1 MVAAGMLVAFDI
13 DGTIDA
19 EPSVMQ
25 SLMTALQS
33 AGHRVVVLSGTSD
46 EKVEPS
52 EVEDKTEY
60 LQSLGCANCY
70 DALVIVTHPVDDNK
84 AEWLKTNCADL
95 LVDNDKGNAKAA
107 AGICPVLVP
116 WANRK

>member
-1 MVAAGMLVAFDI
+1 MLAAFDI

-19 EPSVMQ
+19 EPSLFQ
-25 SLMTALQS
+25 SLMSAIKA
-33 AGHRVVVLSGTSD
+33 AGHQVVVLTGCGQ
-46 EKVEPS
+46 EKPEPDDILHKS
-52 EVEDKTEY
+52 EY

-70 DALVIVTHPVDDNK
+70 DQLVVLGEPTDERK
-84 AEWLKTNCADL
+84 AEWLKANGADVL
-95 LVDNDKGNAKAA
+95 FDNSKVNAKAA